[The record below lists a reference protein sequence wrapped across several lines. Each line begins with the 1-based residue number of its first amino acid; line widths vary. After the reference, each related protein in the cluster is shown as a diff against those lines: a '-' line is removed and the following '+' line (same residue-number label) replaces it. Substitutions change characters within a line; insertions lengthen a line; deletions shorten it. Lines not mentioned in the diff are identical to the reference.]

1 MNHAF
6 SGPWSTQ
13 FYSIITWLG
22 HGLVLALIIVP
33 AWYFLHRPGLKKHL
47 LPLIISL
54 CLSGGV
60 VALTKIATD
69 RPRPPEF
76 FAQKSIVIHVPGKV
90 PTDRS
95 FPSGHTST
103 AFGTAMY
110 LSMVYP
116 SLSPILM
123 ALAYFVGLS
132 RIALGVHYPSDVLV
146 GALLGILFSVI
157 IFRYMKRKAS

>member
-13 FYSIITWLG
+13 FYSIVTWLG

-60 VALTKIATD
+60 VALTKIAIE

-76 FAQKSIVIHVPGKV
+76 FAGKSIVIHVPGTV
-90 PTDRS
+90 PTDKS

-103 AFGTAMY
+103 AFGAATY

-116 SLSPILM
+116 YLSPVLM

-157 IFRYMKRKAS
+157 IFRIKRRYY

>member
-13 FYSIITWLG
+13 FYSIVTWLG

-60 VALTKIATD
+60 VALTKLSTD
-69 RPRPPEF
+69 RPRPPEYCR
-76 FAQKSIVIHVPGKV
+76 SMGIVIHVPCEV
-90 PTDRS
+90 PIDRS

-116 SLSPILM
+116 SLTPILM

-157 IFRYMKRKAS
+157 IFRIKRRYY